1 MVMNT
6 TWALLGASVSS
17 AVAAAVCVFLVMR
30 YYSRHRQGETLQQTA
45 REALAQEL
53 KRLEK
58 ALRQTIDR
66 LKITERQ
73 VRELMDRQNRLEMT
87 APSTERFKHAIA
99 LAQRGA
105 STEELM
111 ATCAL
116 ARGEAELLFLL
127 HRSSHAP
134 RAADKLA

>member
-1 MVMNT
+1 MNT

-17 AVAAAVCVFLVMR
+17 ALAAAVCVFFVMR
-30 YYSRHRQGETLQQTA
+30 YYSQQGETLHQAA

-53 KRLEK
+53 KTLEN